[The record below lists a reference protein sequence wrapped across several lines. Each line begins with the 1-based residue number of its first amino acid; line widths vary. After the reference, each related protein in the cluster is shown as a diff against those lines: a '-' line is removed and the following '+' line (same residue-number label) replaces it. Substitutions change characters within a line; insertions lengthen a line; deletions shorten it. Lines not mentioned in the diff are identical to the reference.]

1 MGHLSGRYG
10 VYGNLQKRLDRFMIG
25 APASREIFAILE
37 LLYTRQEAFVAA
49 RMPIKFSTLS
59 RISKLTGIN
68 MEELLPILEGMAG
81 KGLVM
86 DFTRKGRTYYMLSPT
101 LLGFFEFTFMRV
113 NRDVPQKELAGLMWN
128 YVHENRDVAR
138 SILSGETPLGRALV
152 YEDAVDERDRSQIL
166 TYDVASGL
174 IGEAKKIAVG
184 LCYCRHIRG
193 HVKDPCKY
201 PMDVCT
207 ALNAGAS
214 YLIRRGF
221 MREVSKEEALD
232 IFARTKEAGLVY
244 AADNVKNRPAFVCHC
259 CGCCCAILGA
269 LKKLQLTNAV
279 ATSSYIAEIDEKTC
293 TGCGLCAKKC
303 QVDLITL
310 HEEGGVKHAKV
321 IEDLCLGCGVCFD
334 ACRNGALKIRGRKER
349 VLTPEST
356 MEKYLMIAIEQGKL
370 GNLLYDDFTSL
381 PHTVL
386 RNLVNAITRIQ
397 PVKEYI
403 AKEDVKSRFLKMIAG
418 K

>member
-1 MGHLSGRYG
+1 MGHLSGGYG

-25 APASREIFAILE
+25 APASREIIAILE
-37 LLYTRQEAFVAA
+37 LLYTEQEAFVAA

-113 NRDVPQKELAGLMWN
+113 NKDVPQKELAGLMWN

-138 SILSGETPLGRALV
+138 SILTGETPLGRALV
-152 YEDAVDERDRSQIL
+152 YEDAIDEEDRSQIL

-174 IGEAKKIAVG
+174 IREAKKIGVG

-232 IFARTKEAGLVY
+232 
-244 AADNVKNRPAFVCHC
+244 
-259 CGCCCAILGA
+259 
-269 LKKLQLTNAV
+269 
-279 ATSSYIAEIDEKTC
+279 SYIAEIDEKSC

-310 HEEGGVKHAKV
+310 HEEGGKKYAHV

-334 ACRNGALKIRGRKER
+334 ACRHGALKIRGRKER

-386 RNLVNAITRIQ
+386 RNLVNAVTRIQ

-403 AKEDVKSRFLKMIAG
+403 AKEDVKSRFLKMIAA